1 VASEPVGHAPPVCA
15 ALAACGFLVDHH
27 RSPGLA
33 PFVCLTPVAL
43 LDQVGSVSLRLE
55 WTYANHDQDAS
66 ITDEIAYTYTII
78 NDGLLTLYNIAV
90 EDIAVEGLASYPSN
104 GLAPAESLA
113 CSATGSV
120 SRAEVRS
127 SRRE

>member
-1 VASEPVGHAPPVCA
+1 M
-15 ALAACGFLVDHH
+15 
-27 RSPGLA
+27 
-33 PFVCLTPVAL
+33 
-43 LDQVGSVSLRLE
+43 DQVGSVSLRLE

-90 EDIAVEGLASYPSN
+90 EDIAVHGEDPMTIVCIDTDGENVDGSGLVEGLASYPSN
-104 GLAPAESLA
+104 GLAPAENLT